1 MVKKWK
7 DAYRQIA
14 LGSLL
19 LLVVAII
26 PLVILGGGTHI
37 RVQMIFHMGIIHTLY
52 LMRQS
57 HYRRRC
63 IWHFIK

>member
-26 PLVILGGGTHI
+26 PLVILGGVRTSVC
-37 RVQMIFHMGIIHTLY
+37 R
-52 LMRQS
+52 
-57 HYRRRC
+57 
-63 IWHFIK
+63 